1 MSDVPPPPPDDW
13 GRLPEPPPPP
23 PDDPGWLPE
32 PPPPPPDDSGWSSQ
46 LPPSPPLEGP
56 LTAGGVPNARSA
68 DLGTGETVALA
79 SPGTRLAARL
89 VDLLV
94 GGVLLAVVG
103 RMGAPL
109 ASTGG
114 VIVGA
119 VYEIAFIATKGQ
131 TPGKMATLIRI
142 VRAADGAIP
151 AWGASAA
158 RWALP
163 AVASVAGPF
172 ILAAGVE
179 SAAVS
184 LLSVIGVV
192 VYVSLLWDKRRQGWH
207 DKVAR
212 TLVINTPTQTALS
225 NRVAIGLGIAGAV
238 PLALLV
244 ALAIIWILASLGL

>member
-1 MSDVPPPPPDDW
+1 
-13 GRLPEPPPPP
+13 
-23 PDDPGWLPE
+23 
-32 PPPPPPDDSGWSSQ
+32 
-46 LPPSPPLEGP
+46 
-56 LTAGGVPNARSA
+56 
-68 DLGTGETVALA
+68 
-79 SPGTRLAARL
+79 
-89 VDLLV
+89 
-94 GGVLLAVVG
+94 
-103 RMGAPL
+103 MGAPL

-131 TPGKMATLIRI
+131 TPGKMATRIRI

-238 PLALLV
+238 LLALLV
-244 ALAIIWILASLGL
+244 ALAIWILASFGL